1 MYQCSNIFYEASK
14 LYKPG
19 LVKCNPSLIDTIEWL
34 NPDSSEFKTHQ
45 EQFIL
50 PDDIIDFLVSLP
62 LEEAFQFLIGFHSIN
77 FQFWSSESNI
87 GFTPY
92 QHNGQSG
99 WLAGVYSFKNFFEA
113 MKKEAR
119 LDVFSQADLFQHFQ
133 NISNISDRYE
143 ILKKIWT
150 SLFLEQTYQY
160 IIQACNNGTLSSQTI
175 QNIRNTI
182 TFSNNE
188 NSDIFFRKEILFLWD
203 IQLIYCLKNKTK
215 INLYLP
221 MPSDHQTAK
230 IFNAYDLLIYNDEV
244 NSIIKKGEHIP
255 FKSEIELA
263 IRSASIILSSQICHR
278 KQISTFELYKS
289 LWCMR
294 KEKKNSFHLT
304 PTTFY

>member
-19 LVKCNPSLIDTIEWL
+19 LVKCNPSLIETIEWL
-34 NPDSSEFKTHQ
+34 NPNNSQFQHHQ

-50 PDDIIDFLVSLP
+50 PDDIIEYLVSLP
-62 LEEAFQFLIGFHSIN
+62 SEVSFQFLIGFHSIN

-92 QHNGQSG
+92 NHNGQNG
-99 WLAGVYSFKNFFEA
+99 LIAGIYSFKNFFEA

-133 NISNISDRYE
+133 NISHITDRYE
-143 ILKKIWT
+143 ILKKIWN
-150 SLFLEQTYQY
+150 SLFLEQSYQS
-160 IIQACNNGTLSSQTI
+160 IIKACNSGIMSSQTI
-175 QNIRNTI
+175 QNIRNLI
-182 TFSNNE
+182 TFSNTDNE
-188 NSDIFFRKEILFLWD
+188 DIFFRKEILLLWD
-203 IQLIYCLKNKTK
+203 IQLIYCLQNNTK

-230 IFNAYDLLIYNDEV
+230 IFNAYDLLIYSDEV
-244 NSIIKKGEHIP
+244 NSMIKKGEHISS
-255 FKSEIELA
+255 KSDIELA

-278 KQISTFELYKS
+278 NQISTFELYKS

-304 PTTFY
+304 PTIFY